1 VSEPSSPLKPAAAVK
16 QAGSAAAPHSAWL
29 LWTAFA
35 VLPWLLPTRT
45 EPWTTFYADAL
56 AATVWLSLAPSLL
69 AGVPSGRQGAPMR
82 DGVAF
87 DLLPALALAL
97 MLVAG
102 VQALAGRLVFASEA
116 TLVGAHLAAFAGA
129 ALLGRHCRELAGDGF
144 TQHLWTS
151 LIVAAL
157 LSAAIGVAQWLKV
170 EPLDWL
176 TPPADVDGRAIA
188 NVGQANHLA
197 TLICWGLIGLWQAH
211 LRGHLGKW
219 TTALAAAFLA
229 FGLALTQSRTPWVGA
244 IVLFAVA
251 VLGRQALGGR
261 RTLWALLALVAF
273 YVLSWQVMA
282 EVSDALGLTAPRDTA
297 DQTSAGFRPT
307 IWAIALDAIAER
319 PWLGWGWNQ
328 FGVAWVALAP
338 GRLAIPSPNGY
349 AHNVVLDLLVWN
361 GVLVGGL
368 VVAILLFWLWRMV
381 RTARSSE
388 QWLLLAGVG
397 VFGVH
402 ALLELPHAY
411 LLMLLPVAGMMG
423 VLSACAPLPPLA
435 RLRRRWVVVAGLGL
449 AALLVLI
456 VRDYRGLE
464 ADHQALRLQD
474 AGLLVQTPHVPSQ
487 PIVLRWM
494 AEANAALKARPVQS
508 MTPEDLT
515 RLRHTLA
522 RYPNAGGLARYAQAS
537 ALQGDPAGAAWA
549 LKTLC
554 GLQRR
559 TVCEAALRE
568 WQTFAARHPEA
579 SAVPLPQPSAR

>member
-1 VSEPSSPLKPAAAVK
+1 M
-16 QAGSAAAPHSAWL
+16 
-29 LWTAFA
+29 
-35 VLPWLLPTRT
+35 PWLLPTRT

-56 AATVWLSLAPSLL
+56 AAAVWLSLTASLL
-69 AGVPSGRQGAPMR
+69 ATTTRSALPAALTGR
-82 DGVAF
+82 GVAL

-102 VQALAGRLVFASEA
+102 LQAFSGRLVFASEA
-116 TLVGAHLAAFAGA
+116 VLVGAHLAAFAGA
-129 ALLGRHCRELAGDGF
+129 AVLGRHCRELVGETF
-144 TQHLWTS
+144 THLLWTS
-151 LIVAAL
+151 LIAAAL
-157 LSAAIGVAQWLKV
+157 LSAGIGVAQWLKV

-197 TLICWGLIGLWQAH
+197 TLICWGLLGLWQAR
-211 LRGHLGKW
+211 LRGQLGPW
-219 TTALAAAFLA
+219 ITALAAAFLA

-244 IVLFAVA
+244 VVLFAVA
-251 VLGRQALGGR
+251 VLGHRALGGR

-273 YVLSWQVMA
+273 YVLSWQAMA
-282 EVSDALGLTAPRDTA
+282 EVSEALGLTAPRDAA

-307 IWAIALDAIAER
+307 IWAIAVAAIAER

-349 AHNVVLDLLVWN
+349 AHNLVLDLLVWN
-361 GVLVGGL
+361 GVLIGGL
-368 VVAILLFWLWRMV
+368 VVAVLLGWMWRML
-381 RTARSSE
+381 RAARSAE

-435 RLRRRWVVVAGLGL
+435 RLRRRWVAGAGLGL
-449 AALLVLI
+449 AALLALI
-456 VRDYRGLE
+456 VRDYHGLE
-464 ADHQALRLQD
+464 ADHQALRLKD
-474 AGLLVQTPHVPSQ
+474 AGLLIQTPHAPSQ

-494 AEANAALKARPVQS
+494 AEANATLQARPAQN
-508 MTPEDLT
+508 MTAEELT
-515 RLRHTLA
+515 RLRRTLA

-537 ALQGDPAGAAWA
+537 ALHGDAAGAAWA
-549 LKTLC
+549 LHTLC

-559 TVCEAALRE
+559 AVCEAALRE

-579 SAVPLPQPSAR
+579 PVVAMPQPAAR